1 MRHILSIASREGC
14 GSSVR
19 AGLSVAF
26 LTFLVG
32 CGEAPQAG
40 GGGIEIPNGLTL
52 TVNSADNKP
61 VKNVAVRLLARES
74 WTRRTVEGADV
85 VLDTAFTDSLGKV
98 SFALPAGEG
107 YWVEASTH
115 GMGLRVQGDGPESKT
130 AVLASLSKISGYLGA
145 GPVAGVRVRLA
156 GTSRTTLTDAQ
167 GRFVFDSIPQ
177 SGYSMVGQTGASRKL
192 TQLGDVDLGLAPA
205 VAQGLDNDTTAVVLD
220 NFADGDNIWLLH
232 GLFGSGYWW
241 IAANNPDLTK
251 VFGIQGAFQAVT
263 TDGIRRWMA
272 VTVDATAMAS
282 PWAGLGIDFGAKGA
296 VLPEWSAA
304 QDLRLNLRGKG
315 GWSVAVVVDEV
326 DGESVHWTSS
336 VMTLDT
342 AWSTIRVPFASLVS
356 DRGPAEVWS
365 AKPRKVRQFLL
376 QTAEAG
382 RLDLGELAVDGA
394 TLGDWAK

>member
-251 VFGIQGAFQAVT
+251 VFGI
-263 TDGIRRWMA
+263 
-272 VTVDATAMAS
+272 
-282 PWAGLGIDFGAKGA
+282 
-296 VLPEWSAA
+296 
-304 QDLRLNLRGKG
+304 
-315 GWSVAVVVDEV
+315 
-326 DGESVHWTSS
+326 
-336 VMTLDT
+336 
-342 AWSTIRVPFASLVS
+342 
-356 DRGPAEVWS
+356 
-365 AKPRKVRQFLL
+365 
-376 QTAEAG
+376 
-382 RLDLGELAVDGA
+382 
-394 TLGDWAK
+394 